1 LAPALPETSNWP
13 PRSSSKDSGQTV
25 AKAVWPVIFRANNC
39 EETPILGTIENVF
52 DWSLDPKSQLAM
64 LCLLSAFVCWNNNT
78 LFFLF
83 SAMALFSRILE

>member
-1 LAPALPETSNWP
+1 MRHYGNT
-13 PRSSSKDSGQTV
+13 
-25 AKAVWPVIFRANNC
+25 
-39 EETPILGTIENVF
+39 VF

-83 SAMALFSRILE
+83 SVMAVFSRMLD

>member
-1 LAPALPETSNWP
+1 VGRKTPADNEIKTSDV
-13 PRSSSKDSGQTV
+13 STV
-25 AKAVWPVIFRANNC
+25 AASGPSFCSREQLRGAAALRHYRI
-39 EETPILGTIENVF
+39 TVF

-83 SAMALFSRILE
+83 SAMAVFSRVLD